1 MTTNQLM
8 WLDQD
13 GLRVGGTQLWT
24 SGGGVGI
31 GTNSIAGALSVG
43 STAYFAG
50 TVGVGTVVP
59 PTGLYVQ
66 GTSATNTFQ
75 LLDAAVI
82 TPDFTQA
89 NNFAMTIGGNRTLA
103 NPNLPTVGQSGIIYV
118 TQDATGGRSLV
129 FGSYWKFPS
138 GSVPTLTASAN
149 ATDALVYTVRTI
161 TSITVNILY
170 NIG

>member
-118 TQDATGGRSLV
+118 SQDATGGRSLV
-129 FGSYWKFPS
+129 FGSYWKFPG

-149 ATDALVYTVRTI
+149 ATDALVFTVRTI
-161 TSITVNILY
+161 TSITINILY

>member
-118 TQDATGGRSLV
+118 SQDATGGRSLV
-129 FGSYWKFPS
+129 FGSYWKFPG
-138 GSVPTLTASAN
+138 GSVPTLTATAN
-149 ATDALVYTVRTI
+149 ATDALVCTVRTI
-161 TSITVNILY
+161 TSITVNTLY

>member
-89 NNFAMTIGGNRTLA
+89 NNFAVTIGGNRTLA

-118 TQDATGGRSLV
+118 SQDATGGRSLV
-129 FGSYWKFPS
+129 FGSYWKFPG
-138 GSVPTLTASAN
+138 GSVPTLTATAN
-149 ATDALVYTVRTI
+149 ATDALVCTVRTI
-161 TSITVNILY
+161 TSITVNTLY

>member
-1 MTTNQLM
+1 MTTNQLL

-13 GLRVGGTQLWT
+13 GLRVGGTQIFT

-31 GTNSIAGALSVG
+31 GTNSVAGALTVG

-50 TVGVGTVVP
+50 AVGVGTVVP

-66 GTSATNTFQ
+66 GTSAANTFQ
-75 LLDAAVI
+75 LIDAAVI

-89 NNFAMTIGGNRTLA
+89 NNFAVTIGGNRTLA
-103 NPNLPTVGQSGIIYV
+103 NPNLPTVGQSGIIWV
-118 TQDATGGRSLV
+118 TQDASGSRSLV
-129 FGSYWKFPS
+129 FGSYWKFPG

-149 ATDALVYTVRTI
+149 ATDALIYTVRTL

>member
-103 NPNLPTVGQSGIIYV
+103 NPNLPTVGQSGIIYDS
-118 TQDATGGRSLV
+118 QDATGGRSLV
-129 FGSYWKFPS
+129 FGSYWKFPG

-149 ATDALVYTVRTI
+149 ATDALVFTVRTI

>member
-89 NNFAMTIGGNRTLA
+89 NNFAVTIGGNRTLA

-118 TQDATGGRSLV
+118 SQDATGGRSLV
-129 FGSYWKFPS
+129 FGSYWKFPG
-138 GSVPTLTASAN
+138 GSVPTLTATVN
-149 ATDALVYTVRTI
+149 ATDALVCTVRTI
-161 TSITVNILY
+161 TSITVNTLY

>member
-118 TQDATGGRSLV
+118 SQDATGGRSLV
-129 FGSYWKFPS
+129 FGSYWKFPG

-149 ATDALVYTVRTI
+149 ATDALVFTVRTI